1 MSNETNIDV
10 SEEVIVK
17 YLAGEASPE
26 EAIAI
31 DDWCARTED
40 NKQLFDRLSR
50 TWQQTG
56 TAVSYRAP
64 DVKQEWQHWEQTNTI
79 PAGKENTKVR
89 TLRRQLAVAATVVI
103 LLGAALITFL
113 LQQPHNKQQ
122 QQVLLTATSRQI
134 ETSLPDQS
142 QVKIS
147 PGSSIAYADN
157 FQTGRTV
164 QLQNGEVYFSVQ
176 HDPQHPFK
184 IQADDLNIRVI
195 GTAFT
200 VVKNK
205 DSILVKVNNGAVML
219 STLRDS
225 MVLKGG
231 MQGCYLVANKQLK
244 QTVHI
249 PPPANTPI
257 TIIHKSL
264 RFEDKDLGAVARQLE
279 TAYGVHIVLS
289 NQQIAKC
296 RISTTFDDK
305 PLDYVLDV
313 ISASLDLNYHAS
325 NDTIYID
332 GYGCD

>member
-31 DDWCARTED
+31 DDWCARTEN
-40 NKQLFDRLSR
+40 NKLLFDRLSR

-56 TAVSYRAP
+56 TIASYRTP
-64 DVKQEWQHWEQTNTI
+64 DVQQEWQHWEQTNTI
-79 PAGKENTKVR
+79 AAGKKNTKVR
-89 TLRRQLAVAATVVI
+89 TLRRQLAVAATIII

-113 LQQPHNKQQ
+113 LQQPEDKRQ
-122 QQVLLTATSRQI
+122 QQVQLTATSQQI
-134 ETSLPDQS
+134 QTSLPDQS
-142 QVKIS
+142 EVRIS
-147 PGSSIAYADN
+147 PGSSISYAHN
-157 FQTGRTV
+157 FHTERTV
-164 QLQNGEVYFSVQ
+164 QLQNGKVYFSVQ
-176 HDPQHPFK
+176 HDPQHPFN
-184 IQADDLNIRVI
+184 IQADDLKIRVI

-200 VVKNK
+200 VTKNK
-205 DSILVKVNNGAVML
+205 DSILVKVNNGAVIL
-219 STLRDS
+219 STTQDS

-231 MQGCYLVANKQLK
+231 MQGCYVVANKQLK
-244 QTVHI
+244 QIAHI
-249 PPPANTPI
+249 PTATNTT

-264 RFEDKDLGAVARQLE
+264 RFEDKDLGTVVRQLE
-279 TAYGVHIVLS
+279 TAYGTHIVLS
-289 NQQIAKC
+289 NPQITKC
-296 RISTTFDDK
+296 RISTAFDDK